1 MEPQKQ
7 IVIFL
12 AEFDFQVKQID
23 SIYESLKKKAAKIE
37 KKRVSLET
45 VESAGY
51 WIHNLYC
58 AFEDLFKLVAG
69 FWENSLKGNG
79 EFHIHLLKMMMV
91 EIEDV
96 RPSLLSIASYK
107 FLNEL
112 RGFRHVFRHAYS
124 YGLDKERV
132 SALLRK
138 IFDQM
143 DDVKS
148 DLQAF
153 RSTVAGYANDLNGSP
168 TAD

>member
-12 AEFDFQVKQID
+12 AEFDFQVRQID
-23 SIYESLKKKAAKIE
+23 SIYGSLAKKVVAIE
-37 KKRVSLET
+37 KQRVTVET

-51 WIHNLYC
+51 WMHNLYC

-69 FWENSLKGNG
+69 FWENNLSANG
-79 EFHIHLLKMMMV
+79 EYHIHLLKRMLV
-91 EIEDV
+91 EIEGV
-96 RPSLLSIASYK
+96 RPALLSNAAYK
-107 FLNEL
+107 YLNEL

-124 YGLDKERV
+124 YGLDDERV

-138 IFDQM
+138 ILEQKDIVM
-143 DDVKS
+143 S

-153 RSTVAGYANDLNGSP
+153 RNTIAGFAER
-168 TAD
+168 